1 MLYSGIRVET
11 LLKAVG
17 ALNGGVTCH
26 CFFCVYVLLCV
37 LYSIMFITGPS
48 EGYTGC

>member
-1 MLYSGIRVET
+1 MFYSGIRVET

-26 CFFCVYVLLCV
+26 CFCFCVCV
-37 LYSIMFITGPS
+37 TVCIV
-48 EGYTGC
+48 